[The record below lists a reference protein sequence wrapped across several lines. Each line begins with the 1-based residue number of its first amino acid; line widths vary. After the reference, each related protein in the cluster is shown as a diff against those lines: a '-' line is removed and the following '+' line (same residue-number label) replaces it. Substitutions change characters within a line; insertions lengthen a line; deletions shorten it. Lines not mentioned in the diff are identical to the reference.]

1 MIGRVVRGLR
11 SHGPVGS
18 VRAAWYVLVEV
29 PRARRRRPEQKP
41 TVKELVR
48 ATASIEVHAEAL
60 LGRFGV
66 EVSDELSRLAD
77 ERVAELERR
86 TTANELL
93 FPERFAVERESARF
107 LYLLVRTTRPEL
119 MVETGVANGAS
130 TFLVLT
136 AMEENGVGRLIS
148 TDITDRVGSLLDDR
162 ERASNIWELRV
173 IAPDGFRDLAEEVG
187 TVDVFLHDSD
197 HSYANVRGEV
207 SAIWPHV
214 RSGGFVVADD
224 GELCFGLLDAVA
236 GTGAEVRGLFDRRKV
251 LLVTRR

>member
-1 MIGRVVRGLR
+1 MIGRLLRGLR
-11 SHGPVGS
+11 RHGPLGS
-18 VRAAWYVLVEV
+18 VRAARYILIEA
-29 PRARRRRPEQKP
+29 PRARRQRPSQKP
-41 TVKELVR
+41 TVKDLVR
-48 ATASIEVHAEAL
+48 STASIEVSAEEL
-60 LGRFGV
+60 LRRLGV

-77 ERVAELERR
+77 ERVEELERR

-136 AMEENGVGRLIS
+136 AMDENGVGRLVS
-148 TDITDRVGSLLDDR
+148 TDITDGVGSLLDDR
-162 ERASNIWELRV
+162 ERASDRWELRV

-197 HSYANVRGEV
+197 HSYANVHGEV

-224 GELCFGLLDAVA
+224 GELCFGLLDAVE